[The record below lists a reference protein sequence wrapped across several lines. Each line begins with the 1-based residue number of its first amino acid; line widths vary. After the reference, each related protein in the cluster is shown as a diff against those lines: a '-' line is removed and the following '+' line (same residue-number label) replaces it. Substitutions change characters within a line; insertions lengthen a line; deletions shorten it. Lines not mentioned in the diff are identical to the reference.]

1 MELPESKFTLTPT
14 ALMAA
19 PVVSLTTKHL
29 FPLLPHSP
37 MQALTPQEDISLTF
51 CNRPPLPFRF
61 PSPGSP
67 GAEHDQTIIRM
78 VDDEQSWGDIETLA
92 GEEAFDRYYSFLDP
106 GLEDFWTREKIEQL
120 NDAVIDHVGRFLK
133 PRAAIILKGNHQQW
147 PSKNSIT
154 TSGGCSDTNNN
165 NKVEDVKKVATIYPV
180 VVISAWMDMS
190 RWEKVATSVRSST
203 LVCQHIWSTF
213 GDGRPFTEE
222 EQPYLDEIK
231 AIAIENTARISA
243 IKEAATRMEAAKTKA
258 AQEEADRLEAERLEA
273 EKIEAAKVET
283 KRVEANKIRVMK
295 RKAKTDAFEE
305 EEEEREAMT
314 RKSATRKRESSET
327 RVAKELA
334 VRQQKIAMQQEN
346 IAREKAAMEGRAKHE
361 IAKAEATRIQVA
373 KEVNEDAPGT
383 SKAKRETAMAAAKA
397 WETAVRGVAARKA
410 ELQSM
415 AIKRRRITSSAQA
428 GLDRD
433 QDLSLSPGP
442 TMGSKRKIGNMDVF
456 LPPTTFV
463 SSSSTVTVDQESRPA
478 QKDIFSPSTLRAS
491 VSTTSCS
498 SLISPAPSPQDES
511 LAFQLS
517 TQSTINTALPAVF
530 ISVNNNAFTP
540 ESPAPPTLPPM
551 SLSKGAESEE
561 RIKKLMAMKQVL
573 MCSVQSIELQRQ
585 DQQTETDL
593 LLRQRDAAIKAA
605 KARQPDGS
613 NISGYHEN
621 NKADSPQV
629 SPEDP
634 TPASL
639 KASQESTPVSTG
651 RPSPTT
657 PNKPLVS
664 LSLQPAAAVPNAAS
678 HVIDLTDDA
687 DHGRAVAAS
696 TTQLQSPP
704 QQLPIQQQHRQLLS
718 AQQILQA
725 QQNYQ
730 HQQHLLQQHLQQGP
744 QRLSSQQQ
752 QQQQQQQLP
761 PPPLLQ
767 HPQPTKSFQHSQLPI
782 GLPAPPVEFSPQFP
796 QQIQQV
802 QEYIQQLIRKSPEL
816 QKLHQQH
823 VVEKEQLLQR
833 QRQDRQRLAQ
843 EQQLLAA
850 QLQNSLYVEEHMRLQ
865 AVNQWRQREKD
876 WKSRVQEI
884 QRQEKILGPKLA
896 EHRQQT
902 QKLQLTIINEHQQ
915 WQHKPAFTTEQV
927 KQLHQTQR
935 INLATSQQQRYLALQ
950 SLSVDQQADAMA
962 NLNRMCQREAQA
974 LMAQQKDM
982 EGKVVQLQQRREAS
996 KKTIP
1001 WLQIQL
1007 QNSQENEKALMKQV
1021 DDLHAQKQEQERLRL
1036 VLLQE
1041 HQALQHLQM
1050 MSAPSSS
1057 SSPQTPVVGQG
1068 PSPLNLAMSQMDR
1081 QLREKH
1087 AMDERVRQQLT
1098 QQRDVQRKTQLQQQ
1112 SDLQQAQ
1119 RKALIDQ
1126 ARALAEVHIQGLKV
1140 AISQGQPW
1148 SVAQIQGQ
1156 QKELALAQ
1164 QQQVQTTAVQD
1175 QQAKMN
1181 DQPTLTVPTADV
1193 PLNQMSTAK
1202 PISLPPKPAPVL
1214 HDPARPQPVSQL
1226 QATSFAQPQQLTTTP
1241 RPSQP
1246 VTSGSTPTSVVP
1258 ALEPGQN
1265 QQPSLESTAIGS
1277 SKPAAI
1283 FPFPN
1288 PLYDITEWTAED
1300 KNRLWTTW
1308 LEVGDDWEQIS
1319 AKGLQGKFSVE
1330 ACRAV
1335 IQGTAS

>member
-1 MELPESKFTLTPT
+1 
-14 ALMAA
+14 
-19 PVVSLTTKHL
+19 
-29 FPLLPHSP
+29 
-37 MQALTPQEDISLTF
+37 
-51 CNRPPLPFRF
+51 
-61 PSPGSP
+61 
-67 GAEHDQTIIRM
+67 M

-133 PRAAIILKGNHQQW
+133 PRAATILKGNHQQW

-165 NKVEDVKKVATIYPV
+165 NKMEDVKKVATIYPV

-213 GDGRPFTEE
+213 GDRRPFTEE

-258 AQEEADRLEAERLEA
+258 AQEEADRLEEERLEAARFHAAKEEAEKIDATRIKTVEDEADRREAEKLEA

-305 EEEEREAMT
+305 EEEERETMT

-373 KEVNEDAPGT
+373 KEANEDAPGT
-383 SKAKRETAMAAAKA
+383 SKAKREAAMAAAKA

-463 SSSSTVTVDQESRPA
+463 SSSSTVTFDQESRPA
-478 QKDIFSPSTLRAS
+478 QKDIFSPPTLRAS

-517 TQSTINTALPAVF
+517 TRTRCCSSPENLSGSTVTSTVTTTPTPPTIESTINTALPAVF

-561 RIKKLMAMKQVL
+561 RIQKLMAMKQVL

-605 KARQPDGS
+605 KARQPGGS

-1081 QLREKH
+1081 QLREKQ
-1087 AMDERVRQQLT
+1087 AMDERVRQQLS

-1126 ARALAEVHIQGLKV
+1126 ARALAEVHIQGLKE

-1148 SVAQIQGQ
+1148 SEAQIQGQ